1 MPVKATLPAGKYY
14 IGDPC
19 YAVPNDGPKSVL
31 WGDICD
37 EMFGGGGMTG
47 GPNQSVS
54 NIPGVLFWAESTAY
68 GDGTYFADGY
78 EFPVDS
84 GLLGIMP
91 WSTVEFFNRADFS
104 ATDSGAVI
112 EFDEPFEIEFR
123 DGRFK
128 INHTV
133 IDTGYDEDL
142 DDGGYDDDVD
152 DDYEEEDDA

>member
-37 EMFGGGGMTG
+37 EMFDGGGMNS

-54 NIPGVLFWAESTAY
+54 NIPGVIFWADSTAY
-68 GDGTYFADGY
+68 GDGVYFADGY
-78 EFPVDS
+78 EFSVDS

-112 EFDEPFEIEFR
+112 EFDEPFEIEFHG
-123 DGRFK
+123 GRFE
-128 INHTV
+128 INHMV
-133 IDTGYDEDL
+133 IETGYDEES
-142 DDGGYDDDVD
+142 YD
-152 DDYEEEDDA
+152 EGDDA

>member
-14 IGDPC
+14 VGDPC
-19 YAVPNDGPKSVL
+19 YAVPNDGPKADL

-37 EMFGGGGMTG
+37 EMFGGGGMNS

-54 NIPGVLFWAESTAY
+54 NIPGVIFWADNTAY
-68 GDGTYFADGY
+68 GDGVYFADEY

-84 GLLGIMP
+84 GMLGIMP
-91 WSTVEFFNRADFS
+91 WSTVEFFNRPDFDPE
-104 ATDSGAVI
+104 TSGAVI
-112 EFDEPFEIEFR
+112 EFAEPFRIEFC

-133 IDTGYDEDL
+133 IETGCDEEYDE
-142 DDGGYDDDVD
+142 G
-152 DDYEEEDDA
+152 DDA